1 VKNAISGV
9 YPNYSLDFSNILVSR
24 DTLEMAKNSS
34 VVVDSGSMLVKTS
47 PDTTSSGKPTDLM
60 MPLIYNI
67 DKGEAVFSTAGETR
81 IVGETKLATPAD
93 CAGDTVEVYLGMI
106 SEDGTQVANSIYVGK
121 LNAQ

>member
-1 VKNAISGV
+1 
-9 YPNYSLDFSNILVSR
+9 
-24 DTLEMAKNSS
+24 MAKNSS
-34 VVVDSGSMLVKTS
+34 VVVDLGSMLVKTS

-93 CAGDTVEVYLGMI
+93 WAGDTVEVYLGMI

-121 LNAQ
+121 FNAQ